1 MWIIDPRIGLVSV
14 VVADDQ
20 FTGKP
25 STDRIMLRSRRRAH
39 LQNLKSLCPALA
51 DTPITAARKDLDY
64 PVRLVVDR
72 AVFVEVLAELGR
84 KLAYRNVKAEAHRH
98 EAELGAGFV
107 AAMHRVH
114 ATLAQIDDR
123 EGDGP
128 AR

>member
-14 VVADDQ
+14 VVGDDQ
-20 FTGKP
+20 LTGKP
-25 STDRIMLRSRRRAH
+25 STDRIMLRGRRRAH
-39 LQNLKSLCPALA
+39 LQNLKNLCPALSG
-51 DTPITAARKDLDY
+51 TPITAARKDLDY

-72 AVFVEVLAELGR
+72 AVFVEILAELGR

-98 EAELGAGFV
+98 ETELGADFV
-107 AAMHRVH
+107 ALMHRVH